1 MNSLSRLIKKWQSNL
16 RKIFHKRTVTL
27 NALSGR
33 KREPN
38 EFKKNDMLE
47 NINLENILF
56 LDIETVPM
64 AAKYSDLPE
73 NFRRL
78 WDKKA
83 EVLARNDRNPGMEGV
98 TPEQIFE
105 RAGIY
110 SEFGKIICI
119 STGILRNGSL
129 WIKSYYGSDEG
140 QILTEFAGMLVKA
153 GEKKIQ
159 YLCAHNGKEFDY
171 PYLIRR
177 MLVNG
182 IKVPQILD
190 LSGKKPWEVNHLDTM
205 DLWKFGDYKNYTS
218 LELLAT
224 IFGIP
229 TPKDDISGQ
238 DVGRV
243 FWQEKDLPRIVT
255 YCQKDVVTIVNLLL
269 RFKGEPLLDPEKIT
283 YV

>member
-1 MNSLSRLIKKWQSNL
+1 
-16 RKIFHKRTVTL
+16 
-27 NALSGR
+27 
-33 KREPN
+33 
-38 EFKKNDMLE
+38 MLE
-47 NINLENILF
+47 NIHLDSVLF

-64 AAKYSDLPE
+64 VAEYADLPQ

-83 EVLARNDRNPGMEGV
+83 EVLTRGDRTPVAE
-98 TPEQIFE
+98 TPSPEQLFE

-110 SEFGKIICI
+110 AEFGKIICI
-119 STGILRNGSL
+119 STGFLQNGFLR
-129 WIKSYYGSDEG
+129 IKSFYGEDEK
-140 QILTEFAGMLVKA
+140 QLLMDFTGMLLKA
-153 GEKKIQ
+153 TKATEKKILF
-159 YLCAHNGKEFDY
+159 LCAHNGKEFDY
-171 PYLIRR
+171 PYMIRR

-182 IKVPQILD
+182 IKVPPILD

-205 DLWKFGDYKNYTS
+205 ELWKFGDYKNYTS

-243 FWQEKDLPRIVT
+243 YWQEKDLPRIVT
-255 YCQKDVVTIVNLLL
+255 YCQKDVVTIVNIMLK
-269 RFKGEPLLDPEKIT
+269 FKGEPLIDPSQIT
-283 YV
+283 YI